1 MHGYVIFLVDNNGNN
16 NSNNNSNNCGIMGD
30 LWWNYDT
37 NILNDN

>member
-16 NSNNNSNNCGIMGD
+16 NSNNNSNNCGIMVD